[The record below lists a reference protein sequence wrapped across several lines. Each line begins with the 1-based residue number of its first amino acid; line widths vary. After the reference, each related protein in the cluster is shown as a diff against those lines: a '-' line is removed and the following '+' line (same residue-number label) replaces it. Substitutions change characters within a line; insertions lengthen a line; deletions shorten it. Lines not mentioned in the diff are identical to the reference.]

1 MSRLLLLSIFLSIG
15 FFGYTQNQNTDELIK
30 RNGFKDIRLG
40 SPVDSIKGIEFE
52 KDIIEIKEFACK
64 LYSVNNPEYKKVG
77 EADVDKVELKV
88 YNGLIYEIIVT
99 TPKDPRIMRGLEKLY
114 GKPIYSLRTE
124 SYYWRAADQLSLVYK
139 GHHKEVKLYYKSYPM
154 IKQMYADKK
163 KKIEEIAEDF

>member
-1 MSRLLLLSIFLSIG
+1 MKRLLPLSILLCVAFAGNS
-15 FFGYTQNQNTDELIK
+15 QDQNTDELIK

-40 SPVDSIKGIEFE
+40 SPVDSIKGAEFE
-52 KDIIEIKEFACK
+52 KDFVEFKEFPCK

-77 EADVDKVELKV
+77 EADVDRVELKV

-99 TPKDPRIMRGLEKLY
+99 TPKDPRIMRGLTKLY

-124 SYYWRAADQLSLVYK
+124 SYYWRAIDQLSLVYK
-139 GHHKEVKLYYKSYPM
+139 GQHKEVKLYYKSYPM
-154 IKQMYADKK
+154 IKLMYADKK